1 MLAGSMSPIVIR
13 DPSPIPPTRARA
25 DHRWWGSEAGGRT
38 ARAFD
43 APEPGRRNDKGRPVM
58 EPNTVWFTIVFVL
71 FAGFAVLD
79 AFDLGV
85 GSLQFLWRTDSE
97 RRRAIDTVR
106 PVWDGHELWLLA
118 AGAALFVAFPPVFRF
133 VIGAFGALLAVALL
147 AFIARAVSIDACVR
161 SCAADEQRRAN
172 WDIVVASAL
181 PPFLLGVALGNVM
194 RGLPLDAA
202 GRYDGNFL
210 TLFNPYALL
219 IGVLTVLLFAMHGA
233 LYLESRTEGS
243 MRERLQK
250 WILPLWCVFAVFHV
264 VAAAATAWWS
274 SHLFVGVL
282 MRPAFWVLAAL
293 WLVGMIA
300 VPVLVTMKNF
310 KLASV
315 GSAATIAAMVGLV
328 GVALFPRL
336 VPSFGIGTGLTLDN
350 AAAAPDAWRTV
361 TVIGLIVIPMIA
373 AVAASIY
380 RASRC
385 GKLTT
390 IA

>member
-1 MLAGSMSPIVIR
+1 
-13 DPSPIPPTRARA
+13 
-25 DHRWWGSEAGGRT
+25 
-38 ARAFD
+38 
-43 APEPGRRNDKGRPVM
+43 M
-58 EPNTVWFTIVFVL
+58 EPNAIWFSIVFVL

-85 GSLQFLWRTDSE
+85 GSLQFLWRTDAE

-118 AGAALFVAFPPVFRF
+118 AGAALFVAFPPVFTF
-133 VIGAFGALLAVALL
+133 VISAFGALLAVMLL
-147 AFIARAVSIDACVR
+147 AFIGRAVSIDSCVW
-161 SCAADEQRRAN
+161 SCSPDEQRRAN
-172 WDIVVASAL
+172 WDVVVASAL

-194 RGLPLDAA
+194 RGLPLDSA
-202 GRYDGNFL
+202 GRYDGNL
-210 TLFNPYALL
+210 LSLFNPFALL

-250 WILPLWCVFAVFHV
+250 WILPLWCVFAVFHLI
-264 VAAAATAWWS
+264 AIAATAWWS
-274 SHLFVGVL
+274 SHLFVGIPA
-282 MRPAFWVLAAL
+282 RPAFWVLAVL
-293 WLVGMIA
+293 WLAGMVS
-300 VPVLVTMKNF
+300 VPVLVTMKNY
-310 KLASV
+310 KLASI

-336 VPSFGIGTGLTLDN
+336 VPSSGPGTGLTLDN

-361 TVIGLIVIPMIA
+361 TVIGLIVISMFA
-373 AVAASIY
+373 TVGASVY
-380 RASRC
+380 RASRR
-385 GKLTT
+385 GTLTR